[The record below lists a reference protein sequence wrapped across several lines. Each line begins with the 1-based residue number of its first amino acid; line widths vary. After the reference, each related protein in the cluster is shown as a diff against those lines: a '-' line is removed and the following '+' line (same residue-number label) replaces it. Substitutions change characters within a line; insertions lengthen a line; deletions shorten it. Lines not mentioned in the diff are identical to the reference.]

1 MSIAAAEYAISER
14 KIAKDQW
21 VLDAMGPL
29 TNDALIFLQSH
40 GKVWGDPD
48 KVITRFDIK
57 SARLLK
63 NGKGRGEE
71 VITWPAG
78 PDGVMRVY
86 QYRRRHK
93 ARRWLTLPSGKG
105 ARLFGDLDA
114 AAYIIVEGEWDL
126 FAAYDLGLDGVV
138 CGTAGA
144 GTWLPEWTERCRG
157 KSATVIY
164 DIDEKGQ
171 DGARGVCDA
180 LYRTASEV
188 RNVLLPLDPKIYP
201 QGDLSDYI
209 GFDGNMQR
217 RHTLNDLTTLISN
230 TPPFDPTKA
239 LYPPVPPPSRTVLVD
254 DVREIVE
261 QHFPGLWPIAE
272 VCLSVPHTLLLR
284 DQSNPVGI
292 NLVDVPSS
300 QKTTV
305 LDMFRVPGVVYRTD
319 AFSPKAFLTHTTATR
334 DPRDL
339 EKIDLLPRIRFKTVI
354 IPELAPLFSLPP
366 HELVQAVAVLTRIF
380 DGQGFQSDSGAH
392 GHREQ
397 VGDYLFAW
405 LGATTPIKNIIWEV
419 LGKLGSRWLW
429 LVMPQREWDP
439 ERTMRELT
447 GPVAYRDRLTICREV
462 VSEFIQGQWAR
473 YGGIRN
479 VQWERGADPPD
490 VVMLIMRLGELVA
503 KLRGVVAVSRE
514 RYGDQGYVWQT
525 PIVEEPIR
533 VSEVLL
539 SLAQGHALVYGR
551 LQLTE
556 QDLPPVARVA
566 LSSCPEDRRKVFKE
580 IMIRG
585 GCITSTQ
592 VEQALDTSRPT
603 ARVILT
609 TLKVL
614 GLGQIEEKEGP
625 HPHTFVLG
633 REHRWILEAE
643 EQELLQVEATPF

>member
-1 MSIAAAEYAISER
+1 MSIGAAEYTTSQR
-14 KIAKDQW
+14 KTSKNQW

-29 TNDALIFLQSH
+29 TNDALLFLQTHS
-40 GKVWGDPD
+40 KVWGAPD
-48 KVITRFDIK
+48 QVITRFNIK

-63 NGKGRGEE
+63 DGKGRGEE
-71 VITWPAG
+71 VIIWPASEG
-78 PDGVMRVY
+78 GIYRVY
-86 QYRRRHK
+86 RYKRVHK
-93 ARRWLTLPSGKG
+93 ARRWLTLPPGKG
-105 ARLFGDLDA
+105 ACLFGDLDA
-114 AAYIIVEGEWDL
+114 AAYVVCEGEWDV
-126 FAAYDLGLDGVV
+126 FAAYDLGLSGVI

-144 GTWLPEWTERCRG
+144 GTWLAEWSEQFRG
-157 KSATVIY
+157 KPVAVVY
-164 DIDEKGQ
+164 DIDQQGR
-171 DGARGVCDA
+171 DGARKVCET
-180 LYRTASEV
+180 LHGIASEV
-188 RNVLLPLDPKIYP
+188 RNVVLPLDPKVYP
-201 QGDLSDYI
+201 SGDLSDYI
-209 GFDGNMQR
+209 GFDSNMQR

-254 DVREIVE
+254 DVRETVE

-366 HELVQAVAVLTRIF
+366 HELEQAVAVLTRIF

-405 LGATTPIKNIIWEV
+405 LAATTPLKNFIWEI

-479 VQWERGADPPD
+479 VRWERGADPPH

-503 KLRGVVAVSRE
+503 RLRGVVAVSRE

-585 GCITSTQ
+585 GCVTSTQ

-643 EQELLQVEATPF
+643 EQELLQVEVTPF

>member
-14 KIAKDQW
+14 KMAKDQW

-40 GKVWGDPD
+40 GKVWGGPD

-71 VITWPAG
+71 VIIWPAG
-78 PDGVMRVY
+78 KDGVFRVY
-86 QYRRRHK
+86 RYKRSHK
-93 ARRWLTLPSGKG
+93 TRRWITLPAGKG
-105 ARLFGDLDA
+105 ARLYGDLDA

-126 FAAYDLGLDGVV
+126 FAAYDLGLSGVI

-144 GTWLPEWTERCRG
+144 GTWLPEWTERLRG
-157 KSATVIY
+157 KPVAVVY
-164 DIDEKGQ
+164 DIDQQGR
-171 DGARGVCDA
+171 DGARKVCEA
-180 LYRTASEV
+180 LHGIASEV
-188 RNVLLPLDPKIYP
+188 RNVVLPLDPKVYP
-201 QGDLSDYI
+201 SGDLSDYI
-209 GFDGNMQR
+209 GFDSNMQR

-254 DVREIVE
+254 DVRETVE

-366 HELVQAVAVLTRIF
+366 HELEQAVAVLTRIF

-405 LGATTPIKNIIWEV
+405 LAATTPLKNFIWEI

-439 ERTMRELT
+439 ERTMQELT
-447 GPVAYRDRLTICREV
+447 GPVAYRDRLSICREV

-479 VQWERGADPPD
+479 VNWDRGGDPRHVVERI
-490 VVMLIMRLGELVA
+490 VRLGELVA
-503 KLRGVVAVSRE
+503 KLRGVVMVSRG
-514 RYGDQGYVWQT
+514 RFGNDDYLWQT

-533 VSEVLL
+533 VTELL
-539 SLAQGHALVYGR
+539 YCLAQGHALTYGR
-551 LQLTE
+551 LQLNE
-556 QDLPPVARVA
+556 EDLPPVARVA
-566 LSSCPEDRRKVFKE
+566 LSSGPDDRRKVFQE
-580 IMIRG
+580 ILIRG
-585 GCITSTQ
+585 GAVTTTQ
-592 VEQALDTSRPT
+592 VEKALDTSRPT

-614 GLGQIEEKEGP
+614 GFGEIEERDGP

-633 REHRWILEAE
+633 TDHRWILEPE
-643 EQELLQVEATPF
+643 EQALLGVEAIPF